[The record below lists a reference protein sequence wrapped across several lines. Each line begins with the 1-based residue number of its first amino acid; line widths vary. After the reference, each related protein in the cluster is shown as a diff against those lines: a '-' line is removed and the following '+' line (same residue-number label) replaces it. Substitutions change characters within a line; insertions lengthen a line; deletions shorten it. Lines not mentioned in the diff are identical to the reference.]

1 MKANMSLGDRID
13 RFGGKL
19 VYRFA
24 GLAVSIMAL
33 GLGSGLWW
41 AVKAGDVTA
50 MIVFTPLLI
59 GAGRGEFNR
68 QAPAPSHRSSRA
80 YPRCRKRGGSCGR
93 GYRIVADRRPEPR
106 NNS

>member
-33 GLGSGLWW
+33 GFGSGLWW

-50 MIVFTPLLI
+50 MIVFAPLLI
-59 GAGRGEFNR
+59 GAGSLVRWCFS
-68 QAPAPSHRSSRA
+68 PA
-80 YPRCRKRGGSCGR
+80 
-93 GYRIVADRRPEPR
+93 RRLSELED
-106 NNS
+106 